1 VNLSPVQFRRGDVE
15 GLVSAALQLSGLPGN
30 ALELEL
36 TESLF
41 IDESVQ
47 FPGVLRA
54 LRARGVSFA
63 IDDFGTG
70 YSNLGY
76 LKRFEV
82 EVLKIDRSFIGR
94 LVDDPQDEAIVTAII
109 QMAHSLGL
117 RIVAEGVEDARVL
130 ERLRTLGCDFGQ
142 GFYWSKA
149 LPAEDFLKLLED
161 QSDPGRS

>member
-1 VNLSPVQFRRGDVE
+1 
-15 GLVSAALQLSGLPGN
+15 
-30 ALELEL
+30 
-36 TESLF
+36 
-41 IDESVQ
+41 
-47 FPGVLRA
+47 